1 MDYDTFSK
9 VMGAGFAGGADL
21 TTIEEFI
28 STSFNF
34 PDFSPVGTQI
44 LTNVDQYLNDNL
56 KNLKDPYL
64 QENN

>member
-1 MDYDTFSK
+1 
-9 VMGAGFAGGADL
+9 MGAGFAGGADL
-21 TTIEEFI
+21 TTIEESI

-44 LTNVDQYLNDNL
+44 LANVDKYLNDNL

>member
-1 MDYDTFSK
+1 LDYDTFSK

-34 PDFSPVGTQI
+34 PDFSPVSTQI
-44 LTNVDQYLNDNL
+44 LANVDKYLNDNL